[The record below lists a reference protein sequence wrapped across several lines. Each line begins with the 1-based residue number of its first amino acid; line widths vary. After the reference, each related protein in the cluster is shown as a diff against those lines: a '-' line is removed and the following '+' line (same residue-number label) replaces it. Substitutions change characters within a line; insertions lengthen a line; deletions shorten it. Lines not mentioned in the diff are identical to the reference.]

1 MGFPRSRGCLALAFV
16 SSMTSFDD
24 SHGSS
29 SQLDDIQILAG
40 RYRLDR
46 RIGQGGMAE
55 VWVAVD
61 EQLDRRVAVKWLKP
75 NLATDEVVA
84 ERFRREAIAVARLN
98 HPNIVSVHDVF
109 EHDGRQA
116 VVMQLVEGRS
126 LRQVLDSQKRLGP
139 ELTIHIGASVAAGLD
154 AAHAAG
160 FVHRDVKP
168 GNILVTE
175 DGRVLL
181 TDFGIA
187 KGLDGG
193 EDDLTSDNV
202 MMGTAKYLSP
212 EQVRGHKLDG
222 RADLYS
228 LALVLYECL
237 AGRVPFLGQSDAD
250 TALARL
256 QRDPTDLAHL
266 RPTLPISLVNLI
278 HRTLARNP
286 AHRPATGGEL
296 RQELMNV
303 DTTPPQI
310 DGTPIEPPTPRTQP
324 VRPGESGRLP
334 RVTTTITHPIPE
346 VAPATTT
353 QLFNDPSL
361 ATPRVVRRPW
371 IPIALAT
378 AVVVF
383 LIAALVVTNRDAE
396 TSSNVSPLPD
406 ATPASVVQRNSEDPI
421 ILDDVEDSLSPETRV
436 PVSSTSLEVTAWD
449 PFGDNGSENDA
460 QAPLAIADGSRDT
473 AWSTECYNDQYL
485 GAKPGVGLVVTLPEL
500 SNGRLEFETLN
511 APFQIEV
518 YRTDAVEPPLS
529 LDSWVQVG
537 SLSYGVEPGA
547 IAVSV
552 GEASTHLAI
561 WLKELG
567 PDDACSSANP
577 YRGRIGEL
585 QWLTNS

>member
-1 MGFPRSRGCLALAFV
+1 
-16 SSMTSFDD
+16 MTSFDD
-24 SHGSS
+24 SHGTS
-29 SQLDDIQILAG
+29 SQLDDVQILAG

-303 DTTPPQI
+303 DTTPPHI

-334 RVTTTITHPIPE
+334 RVSTITQPITEVVP
-346 VAPATTT
+346 VAPT
-353 QLFNDPSL
+353 QLFDDPSL

-371 IPIALAT
+371 IPMALAT

-406 ATPASVVQRNSEDPI
+406 ATAAPVVERNSDDPI
-421 ILDDVEDSLSPETRV
+421 VLDDVEDSLSPETRV
-436 PVSSTSLEVTAWD
+436 PVSSTSLQVIAWD

-485 GAKPGVGLVVTLPEL
+485 GAKPGVGLVITLPEL

-529 LDSWVQVG
+529 LESWVQVG
-537 SLSYGVEPGA
+537 SMSYGTEPGA
-547 IAVSV
+547 VAVSV
-552 GEASTHLAI
+552 GEASTHLAL

>member
-1 MGFPRSRGCLALAFV
+1 MALALAFLLF
-16 SSMTSFDD
+16 MTSFDD
-24 SHGSS
+24 SHGAQG
-29 SQLDDIQILAG
+29 QLDNAQVLAG

-55 VWVAVD
+55 VWVAID
-61 EQLDRRVAVKWLKP
+61 EQLDRRVAVKWLKS
-75 NLATDEVVA
+75 NLATDAVVA

-139 ELTIHIGASVAAGLD
+139 ELTIHIGASVAAALN

-187 KGLDGG
+187 KGLDGVD
-193 EDDLTSDNV
+193 EDLTSDNV

-266 RPTLPISLVNLI
+266 RPTLPINLVNLI

-296 RQELMNV
+296 RQELMSV

-310 DGTPIEPPTPRTQP
+310 DGTPTEPPAPRTQP

-334 RVTTTITHPIPE
+334 RVTTTVTPPPVE
-346 VAPATTT
+346 ATTPP
-353 QLFNDPSL
+353 QLFDDPSL
-361 ATPRVVRRPW
+361 ASARLVRRPW
-371 IPIALAT
+371 LPIGLA
-378 AVVVF
+378 ASVVVL
-383 LIAALVVTNRDAE
+383 LIGALIVSNRDTD
-396 TSSNVSPLPD
+396 TSSNVSPLP
-406 ATPASVVQRNSEDPI
+406 AVTSAPAIERDSDDPI
-421 ILDDVEDSLSPETRV
+421 ILEDVEDSLSPETQV
-436 PVSSTSLEVTAWD
+436 VMSSTSIDVRAWD
-449 PFGDNGSENDA
+449 PYGDNGSENDA

-473 AWSTECYNDQYL
+473 AWSTECYSDRYL
-485 GAKPGVGLVVTLPEL
+485 GAKPGVGLVISLPGL

-529 LDSWVQVG
+529 LESWTQVG
-537 SLSYGVEPGA
+537 SMSYGVDPGA
-547 IAVSV
+547 VAVPV
-552 GEASTHLAI
+552 NEASTHLAV

-585 QWLTNS
+585 QWLMNS

>member
-1 MGFPRSRGCLALAFV
+1 
-16 SSMTSFDD
+16 MTSFDD
-24 SHGSS
+24 SRGSA
-29 SQLDDIQILAG
+29 SQLDDVQILAG

-187 KGLDGG
+187 KGLDGV

-334 RVTTTITHPIPE
+334 RVTTTITQAVPE
-346 VAPATTT
+346 TAPVAPT
-353 QLFNDPSL
+353 QLFDDPSL

-406 ATPASVVQRNSEDPI
+406 VTAAPAIERNSDDPI
-421 ILDDVEDSLSPETRV
+421 VLDDVEDSLSPETQV
-436 PVSSTSLEVTAWD
+436 PVSSTSLEVVAWD

-485 GAKPGVGLVVTLPEL
+485 GAKPGVGLIVTLPEL

-529 LDSWVQVG
+529 LESWVQVG
-537 SLSYGVEPGA
+537 SMSYGVEPGA
-547 IAVSV
+547 VAVSV
-552 GEASTHLAI
+552 NEASTHLAI

>member
-406 ATPASVVQRNSEDPI
+406 ATPASVVERNSEDPI

-500 SNGRLEFETLN
+500 SSGRLEFETLN

-537 SLSYGVEPGA
+537 SMSYGVEPGA
-547 IAVSV
+547 VAVSV